1 MFENNNIKSTLQNN
15 TFSTLFVGQN
25 LIKLTRVDSTNT
37 YLKIMASKSA
47 PLAEGTVIMA
57 EDQYAGR
64 GQQDMVW
71 IAEPKKNLTFSLLL
85 KPGFLK
91 INEQFILNMLVCIAI
106 KDALHKYLKT
116 QVFIK
121 WPNDI
126 YFNDQKLGGI
136 LIENLLSGTAYKSA
150 IIGIGLN
157 VNQQKFDDQ
166 LNSRATS
173 LRQILQ
179 ADVNLI
185 QLLAEICSHIESGY
199 LKLKAGNY
207 KDLKQ
212 AYLSNL
218 LNFETNAWFRQGDQ
232 VFEGK
237 ITGVTE
243 AGLLVISSNGIER
256 EYNFKEIQYINRQ
269 L

>member
-1 MFENNNIKSTLQNN
+1 
-15 TFSTLFVGQN
+15 
-25 LIKLTRVDSTNT
+25 
-37 YLKIMASKSA
+37 MASKSE

-64 GQQDMVW
+64 GQQNMVW

-85 KPGFLK
+85 KPTFLK
-91 INEQFILNMLVCIAI
+91 INEQFVLNMLVCIAI
-106 KDALHKYLKT
+106 KDALLKYLNS

-126 YFNDQKLGGI
+126 YYNNQKLGGI

-157 VNQQKFDDQ
+157 VNQQNFPEQ
-166 LNSRATS
+166 LGSSATS
-173 LRQILQ
+173 VWQILQ
-179 ADVNLI
+179 ADVNLT

-212 AYLSNL
+212 TYLSNL
-218 LNFETNAWFRQGDQ
+218 LNFNKDAWYKQDDTL
-232 VFEGK
+232 FEGK
-237 ITGVTE
+237 IIDVTE
-243 AGLLVISSNGIER
+243 GGQLVVASQGIEHA
-256 EYNFKEIQYINRQ
+256 YNFKEIQYINTQ